1 MEGGAYKTQG
11 ADTCVYIPSV
21 ACAKR
26 GKKTLRTAPAGT
38 QLVSRIT
45 RDSKELN
52 IQKAVIVALNGLWLK
67 GIGISSFF
75 NLADSACA
83 PEFKV
88 SDQRSQCTVG
98 VLQGNES
105 GLTNLVTP
113 KQDETLESSI
123 LNRTKPDALIKT
135 SLRDLMFAM
144 ARLNSEYVTHSDTH
158 FGNLGWMGNQLV
170 IFDWGR
176 GTRNRAEFKK
186 WASKYVDS
194 WNEHER
200 AYWMG
205 YNQHTVQFS
214 LVEEMMDKK
223 TIKKPGAYQALIS
236 VWDVLGLLGPART
249 HGIVSEPRTR
259 AFLNTLFGQIVKDPS
274 IDATSLVIRLI
285 PSLFA
290 DPPAIHPATADRQ
303 MPPAE
308 AKILSRVVPNPET
321 ATPTPVP
328 APSILQAIGL
338 APAPPPPPPP
348 PAPDSAP
355 PPESPA
361 PVEDKKMTDIK
372 NACRALL
379 APSGGRRTRRRKL
392 KGGAFL
398 TSGADTCVYSPE
410 VACAKRPDPPIPPG
424 DYVSRITEK
433 KGTAKDKRNQE
444 LVKDAIQ
451 RIKEKYGMDVS
462 ASFNLAVAVCTPK
475 FKESDLVGGPCEA
488 DEDNTTAI
496 GKQKD
501 KLNFIT
507 PKQDEDFRGSTDARN
522 PIMIEKLRRLFRD
535 VVFLNNEGIVHG
547 DIHDENVSW
556 MGDHLVLH
564 DWGRTYIGVKGMKKA
579 IKEKYFDLTA
589 LRDMFSRCTIVLE
602 RNPDDDTL
610 RRYIMFYDIVEMTYE
625 LLKNSTPRV
634 QHADLDTFIDYL
646 NTVWDSKVSGDEL
659 RVKILMGV
667 NMLFPQGQAPPPP
680 PPPPESP
687 APAPAP
693 GSAPLPGSP
702 APAPGSAP
710 LPGSPAPA
718 PGSAPLPGSPA
729 PAPAPVEDKKMTDIK
744 NACRALLG
752 SAGGTRRRRHRR
764 TRKRIGRKMKG
775 GVFLGAGGS
784 AMVFGLKST
793 ENFLPPPVGSTPS
806 LPPGLGPGDIVA
818 HVTKTEDDVVGK
830 NALVQ
835 GVGAADP
842 YVKMITNPSIVAYDV
857 NTDAFL
863 GSFVRAQENLI
874 SGSSAKKLYKEW
886 SAGVQPPLT
895 CSLMLRHNTFRK
907 GDVLSL
913 VDIMIGLV
921 HINGRF
927 AHCDLND
934 SNMGIM
940 ADGCP
945 VITDYDRVQTD
956 GARLSMYIERYMF
969 GNTGAY
975 PWFADIEEIYGNM
988 GATTEEEVLQFMGQ
1002 LMKIVDLLTVAWFV
1016 GETHPELSAITRT
1029 FRDGI
1034 KASWK
1039 TIPQKELHKRVSN
1052 LGQLIVKATTGREW
1066 RPMTMEDELRM
1077 AAEYNARPQPARNSP
1092 GLWDATRNHYRFGA
1106 S

>member
-1 MEGGAYKTQG
+1 
-11 ADTCVYIPSV
+11 
-21 ACAKR
+21 
-26 GKKTLRTAPAGT
+26 
-38 QLVSRIT
+38 
-45 RDSKELN
+45 
-52 IQKAVIVALNGLWLK
+52 
-67 GIGISSFF
+67 
-75 NLADSACA
+75 
-83 PEFKV
+83 
-88 SDQRSQCTVG
+88 
-98 VLQGNES
+98 
-105 GLTNLVTP
+105 
-113 KQDETLESSI
+113 
-123 LNRTKPDALIKT
+123 
-135 SLRDLMFAM
+135 
-144 ARLNSEYVTHSDTH
+144 
-158 FGNLGWMGNQLV
+158 
-170 IFDWGR
+170 
-176 GTRNRAEFKK
+176 
-186 WASKYVDS
+186 
-194 WNEHER
+194 
-200 AYWMG
+200 
-205 YNQHTVQFS
+205 
-214 LVEEMMDKK
+214 
-223 TIKKPGAYQALIS
+223 
-236 VWDVLGLLGPART
+236 
-249 HGIVSEPRTR
+249 
-259 AFLNTLFGQIVKDPS
+259 
-274 IDATSLVIRLI
+274 
-285 PSLFA
+285 
-290 DPPAIHPATADRQ
+290 
-303 MPPAE
+303 
-308 AKILSRVVPNPET
+308 
-321 ATPTPVP
+321 
-328 APSILQAIGL
+328 
-338 APAPPPPPPP
+338 
-348 PAPDSAP
+348 
-355 PPESPA
+355 
-361 PVEDKKMTDIK
+361 
-372 NACRALL
+372 
-379 APSGGRRTRRRKL
+379 
-392 KGGAFL
+392 
-398 TSGADTCVYSPE
+398 
-410 VACAKRPDPPIPPG
+410 
-424 DYVSRITEK
+424 
-433 KGTAKDKRNQE
+433 
-444 LVKDAIQ
+444 
-451 RIKEKYGMDVS
+451 
-462 ASFNLAVAVCTPK
+462 
-475 FKESDLVGGPCEA
+475 
-488 DEDNTTAI
+488 
-496 GKQKD
+496 
-501 KLNFIT
+501 
-507 PKQDEDFRGSTDARN
+507 
-522 PIMIEKLRRLFRD
+522 
-535 VVFLNNEGIVHG
+535 
-547 DIHDENVSW
+547 
-556 MGDHLVLH
+556 
-564 DWGRTYIGVKGMKKA
+564 
-579 IKEKYFDLTA
+579 
-589 LRDMFSRCTIVLE
+589 
-602 RNPDDDTL
+602 
-610 RRYIMFYDIVEMTYE
+610 
-625 LLKNSTPRV
+625 
-634 QHADLDTFIDYL
+634 
-646 NTVWDSKVSGDEL
+646 
-659 RVKILMGV
+659 
-667 NMLFPQGQAPPPP
+667 
-680 PPPPESP
+680 
-687 APAPAP
+687 
-693 GSAPLPGSP
+693 
-702 APAPGSAP
+702 
-710 LPGSPAPA
+710 
-718 PGSAPLPGSPA
+718 
-729 PAPAPVEDKKMTDIK
+729 
-744 NACRALLG
+744 
-752 SAGGTRRRRHRR
+752 
-764 TRKRIGRKMKG
+764 MKG